1 MVPLQVVFVGLGAS
15 AMEGARLMACKGCK
29 DKIERARS
37 ERQVL
42 DRKLTNALS
51 AAITKLHGT
60 DPLFARQLMAL
71 NAENSIGTVL
81 PGA

>member
-1 MVPLQVVFVGLGAS
+1 
-15 AMEGARLMACKGCK
+15 MEGARLMACKGCK

-42 DRKLTNALS
+42 DRKLMNALS

-71 NAENSIGTVL
+71 NAELNAQSVKERNEL
-81 PGA
+81 SSPAAL

>member
-1 MVPLQVVFVGLGAS
+1 
-15 AMEGARLMACKGCK
+15 MEGTRLMACKGCK

-42 DRKLTNALS
+42 DRKTNALS

-71 NAENSIGTVL
+71 NAELNAQSVKERNEL
-81 PGA
+81 SSPAAL